1 MFNFQTRRVNGGKIF
16 RNNIS
21 VKREKNK
28 HKVVGTNRK
37 VKVI

>member
-21 VKREKNK
+21 VKRKINTKWLEQIEKLK
-28 HKVVGTNRK
+28 
-37 VKVI
+37 